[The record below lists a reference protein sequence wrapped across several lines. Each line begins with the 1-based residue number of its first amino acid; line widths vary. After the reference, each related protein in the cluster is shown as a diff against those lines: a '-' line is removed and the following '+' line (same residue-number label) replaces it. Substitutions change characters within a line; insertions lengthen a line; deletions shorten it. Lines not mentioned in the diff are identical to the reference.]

1 MNMRKLTGKAAIL
14 AAVVAAGAAIPMAA
28 NAASIAI
35 DSVAQ
40 RWPWNNK
47 VDITYTV
54 TDGQNHA
61 AGVYCGIEFNV
72 FVPGHGDILVH
83 GYSLGA
89 SAEGDAN
96 GKQHTVTWTAPSGLK
111 STDCT
116 ISATLFTTNVPSGN
130 DYMIVNLSSGEVYYE
145 GLMTTQEASNERYN
159 VAEYKE
165 GKLVLR
171 KVPKWADHGDL
182 PNAGALTALGGY
194 PTGDNVNYS
203 SNNRRKNW
211 QTAKDYYV
219 SIFLVTQRQFRN
231 VYSGSSVPSKTLQM
245 SAAKTGD
252 VVDHR
257 PADSV
262 SWQILRDNIN
272 SRDKI
277 SAVTSNTGNFFQRL
291 NFKTGLYFDMPTEV
305 MFEIAQRAGATTAY
319 SWGDSS
325 DDLPNYCICS
335 ANNGGGTQDAKNA
348 TSAVGSKL
356 PNNWGFYDTA
366 GNVWEWC
373 RDLNK
378 GLPQLADVT
387 DPFTPLQSGTKN
399 TAGVYS
405 ARGFSAATSSPSDG
419 SFRASY
425 RLATSNGQGWN
436 RGFRVSHVVE
446 D

>member
-1 MNMRKLTGKAAIL
+1 MRKQTWKAAVS
-14 AAVVAAGAAIPMAA
+14 AAAIAAGAAIPTAA
-28 NAASIAI
+28 NAASVTI

-72 FVPGHGDILVH
+72 SMPGYGDILVH

-89 SAEGDAN
+89 SAEGDEN

-130 DYMIVNLSSGEVYYE
+130 DYMIVNLSSGEIYYE

-159 VAEYKE
+159 VAEYKTS
-165 GKLVLR
+165 KLVLR

-203 SNNRRKNW
+203 SNNSQTNW
-211 QTAKDYYV
+211 PTVKDYY
-219 SIFLVTQRQFRN
+219 IGMFLVTQKQYQN
-231 VYSGSSVPSKTLQM
+231 IYGSNPSDMTR
-245 SAAKTGD
+245 AKTGD
-252 VVDHR
+252 VVEHR
-257 PADSV
+257 PVDKV
-262 SWQILRDNIN
+262 SWTGLRGSIN
-272 SRDKI
+272 SDKTI
-277 SAVTSNTGNFFQRL
+277 SAVTSNTGTFFQRL
-291 NFKTGLYFDMPTEV
+291 NFKTGLYFDLPTEV
-305 MFEIAQRAGATTAY
+305 MFEIAQRAGATTVY

-325 DDLPNYCICS
+325 DDVPNYCVCAS
-335 ANNGGGTQDAKNA
+335 NYGGTVQSKPGDY
-348 TSAVGSKL
+348 TCAVGSFL
-356 PNNWGFYDTA
+356 PNNWGIYDTA

-373 RDLNK
+373 RDRNAVRE
-378 GLPQLADVT
+378 GAASGNMANNADA
-387 DPFTPLQSGTKN
+387 FTPSSSGS
-399 TAGVYS
+399 YYI
-405 ARGFSAATSSPSDG
+405 ARGWSAASSSQTSAG
-419 SFRASY
+419 FRASY
-425 RLATSNGQGWN
+425 RYSTSNGAGWN
-436 RGFRVSHVVE
+436 RGFRVSYVVE

>member
-1 MNMRKLTGKAAIL
+1 MNTKKLIAAAAI
-14 AAVVAAGAAIPMAA
+14 AAGAMAA
-28 NAASIAI
+28 NAASVTI
-35 DSVAQ
+35 DSVQQ

-54 TDGQNHA
+54 TDGQNRA

-72 FVPGHGDILVH
+72 SVPGYGDILVH

-89 SAEGDAN
+89 SAEGDGN

-130 DYMIVNLSSGEVYYE
+130 DYMIVNLSSGEIYYE
-145 GLMTTQEASNERYN
+145 GLMDTQEASNNRYN

-171 KVPKWADHGDL
+171 KIPKWADHGDL
-182 PNAGALTALGGY
+182 PNADALTALGGY

-203 SNNRRKNW
+203 STNSRKNW

-219 SIFLVTQRQFRN
+219 SMFLVTQSQYQN
-231 VYSGSSVPSKTLQM
+231 IVGSNPSEMT
-245 SAAKTGD
+245 STKTGD
-252 VVDHR
+252 TVAHR
-257 PADSV
+257 PVDKVA
-262 SWQILRDNIN
+262 WQDLRGNIQ
-272 SRDKI
+272 STTSI

-291 NFKTGLYFDMPTEV
+291 NFKTGLYYDLPTEV
-305 MFEIAQRAGATTAY
+305 MFEIAQRAGATTVY
-319 SWGDSS
+319 SWGDSY
-325 DDLPNYCICS
+325 DVLTNYCICS
-335 ANNGGGTQDAKNA
+335 ENNGGGTQASKNA

-373 RDLNK
+373 RDRGNK
-378 GLPQLADVT
+378 KNGAPT
-387 DPFTPLQSGTKN
+387 DNLGTRTDALTPSSSGSYYI
-399 TAGVYS
+399 G
-405 ARGFSAATSSPSDG
+405 RGFGGASNSQTDTG
-419 SFRASY
+419 FRASY
-425 RLATSNGQGWN
+425 RYSSANGAGWN
-436 RGFRVSHVVE
+436 RSFRVSHVVE

>member
-1 MNMRKLTGKAAIL
+1 MNKRKQTWKAAVS
-14 AAVVAAGAAIPMAA
+14 AAAIAAGAAIPTAA
-28 NAASIAI
+28 NAASVTI

-54 TDGQNHA
+54 TDGQNRA

-72 FVPGHGDILVH
+72 SVPGHGDILVH

-145 GLMTTQEASNERYN
+145 GLMTTQAASNERYN
-159 VAEYKE
+159 VAEYKTS
-165 GKLVLR
+165 KLVLR

-203 SNNRRKNW
+203 STNSRKNW
-211 QTAKDYYV
+211 QTAKDYY
-219 SIFLVTQRQFRN
+219 IGMFLVTQKQYQN
-231 VYSGSSVPSKTLQM
+231 IYGSNPSEMTG
-245 SAAKTGD
+245 AKTGD
-252 VVDHR
+252 TVAHR
-257 PADSV
+257 PVDKVA
-262 SWQILRDNIN
+262 WQTMRGNIN
-272 SRDKI
+272 SRETI
-277 SAVTSNTGNFFQRL
+277 PAVTSNTGNFFQRL

-319 SWGDSS
+319 SWGDSY
-325 DDLPNYCICS
+325 DVLTNYCICS
-335 ANNGGGTQDAKNA
+335 ENNGGGTQASKNA

-373 RDLNK
+373 RDFNK
-378 GLPQLADVT
+378 SLPQLANVT

-399 TAGVYS
+399 TRDVYS
-405 ARGFSAATSSPSDG
+405 ARGFSAATASPSDG

-425 RLATSNGQGWN
+425 RYSSTNGAGWN
-436 RGFRVSHVVE
+436 RGFRVSYVVE

>member
-1 MNMRKLTGKAAIL
+1 MRKQTWKAAVS
-14 AAVVAAGAAIPMAA
+14 AAAIAAGAAIPMAA
-28 NAASIAI
+28 NAASITI

-54 TDGQNHA
+54 TDGQNRA

-72 FVPGHGDILVH
+72 SVPGHGDILVH

-145 GLMTTQEASNERYN
+145 GLMTTQEASNNRYN
-159 VAEYKE
+159 VAEYKTS
-165 GKLVLR
+165 KLVLR

-182 PNAGALTALGGY
+182 PNADALTALGGY
-194 PTGDNVNYS
+194 PTGDDVNYS
-203 SNNRRKNW
+203 TTNSRKNW
-211 QTAKDYYV
+211 QTAKDCYV
-219 SIFLVTQRQFRN
+219 GIFLVTQKQYTNLGFDN
-231 VYSGSSVPSKTLQM
+231 PSQM
-245 SAAKTGD
+245 TRAKTGD
-252 VVDHR
+252 TVEHR
-257 PADSV
+257 PVECVHWQGLRGSIQSTDSM
-262 SWQILRDNIN
+262 
-272 SRDKI
+272 
-277 SAVTSNTGNFFQRL
+277 SASSDGIFFQRL
-291 NFKTGLYFDMPTEV
+291 NFKTGLYFDLPTEV
-305 MFEIAQRAGATTAY
+305 MFEIAQRAGATTVY

-325 DDLPNYCICS
+325 EDLPNYCVCAS
-335 ANNGGGTQDAKNA
+335 NYGGTVQTKPGDY
-348 TSAVGSKL
+348 TCAVGSQL

-373 RDLNK
+373 RDGNSKKNGAASGNMANK
-378 GLPQLADVT
+378 ADA
-387 DPFTPLQSGTKN
+387 FTPSSGSYYI
-399 TAGVYS
+399 G
-405 ARGFSAATSSPSDG
+405 RGFAGASSATSDVG
-419 SFRASY
+419 FRASY
-425 RLATSNGQGWN
+425 RFSSPSNAGWN

>member
-1 MNMRKLTGKAAIL
+1 MSMKKQTWKAAVS
-14 AAVVAAGAAIPMAA
+14 AAAIAAGAAIPTAA
-28 NAASIAI
+28 NAASITI

-72 FVPGHGDILVH
+72 SVPGYGDILVH

-130 DYMIVNLSSGEVYYE
+130 DYMIVNLSSGEIYYE
-145 GLMTTQEASNERYN
+145 GLMDTQEASNSRYN

-171 KVPKWADHGDL
+171 KIPKWADHGDL
-182 PNAGALTALGGY
+182 PNADALTALGGY

-203 SNNRRKNW
+203 STNSRKNW

-219 SIFLVTQRQFRN
+219 SMFLVTQKQYQN
-231 VYSGSSVPSKTLQM
+231 IYGSNPSEMTG
-245 SAAKTGD
+245 AKTGD
-252 VVDHR
+252 TVAHR
-257 PADSV
+257 PVDKVA
-262 SWQILRDNIN
+262 WQTMRGNIN
-272 SRDKI
+272 SRETI
-277 SAVTSNTGNFFQRL
+277 PAVTSNTGNFFQRL

-319 SWGDSS
+319 SWGDSY
-325 DDLPNYCICS
+325 DVLTNYCICS
-335 ANNGGGTQDAKNA
+335 ENNGGGTQASKNA

-378 GLPQLADVT
+378 GLPQLADIT

-399 TAGVYS
+399 TRDVYS
-405 ARGFSAATSSPSDG
+405 ARGFSAATASPSDG

-425 RLATSNGQGWN
+425 RYSSTNGAGWN

>member
-1 MNMRKLTGKAAIL
+1 MRMRKLTGKAAIL
-14 AAVVAAGAAIPMAA
+14 AAVVAAGAAIPTAA
-28 NAASIAI
+28 NAASVTI

-72 FVPGHGDILVH
+72 SVPGYGDILLH

-89 SAEGDAN
+89 SAEGDAS

-203 SNNRRKNW
+203 STNSRKNW
-211 QTAKDYYV
+211 QTAKDYYIGV
-219 SIFLVTQRQFRN
+219 FMVTQKQYTN
-231 VYSGSSVPSKTLQM
+231 LGLSNPSDMTN
-245 SAAKTGD
+245 AKTGD
-252 VVDHR
+252 VVNHR
-257 PADSV
+257 PV
-262 SWQILRDNIN
+262 
-272 SRDKI
+272 DKVAYQNHI
-277 SAVTSNTGNFFQRL
+277 RGNVKPTESIVKVTSNTGTFIQRL
-291 NFKTGLYFDMPTEV
+291 NFRTGRYFDLPTEA
-305 MFEIAQRAGATTAY
+305 MFEIAERAGATTVY
-319 SWGDSS
+319 IWGDTN
-325 DDLPNYCICS
+325 DALEDYCICKE
-335 ANNGGGTQDAKNA
+335 NCGGTSQA
-348 TSAVGSKL
+348 TKDLTCAVGSKL
-356 PNNWGFYDTA
+356 PNNWGLYDTV
-366 GNVWEWC
+366 GNVWEWT
-373 RDLNK
+373 RDNSN
-378 GLPQLADVT
+378 LANLGSAT
-387 DPFTPLQSGTKN
+387 DPFVPSQGTADN
-399 TAGVYS
+399 YRIRGMGTAGDS
-405 ARGFSAATSSPSDG
+405 KTATM
-419 SFRASY
+419 FRASH
-425 RLATSNGQGWN
+425 RSNTGNGAGWN
-436 RGFRVSHVVE
+436 RSFRVSYVVE

>member
-1 MNMRKLTGKAAIL
+1 MSMRKLTGKAAIL
-14 AAVVAAGAAIPMAA
+14 AAAIAAGAAIPMAA
-28 NAASIAI
+28 NAAGIVI
-35 DSVAQ
+35 DSVQQ

-54 TDGQNHA
+54 TDGQNRA

-72 FVPGHGDILVH
+72 SVPGHGDILLH

-89 SAEGDAN
+89 SAEGDAS

-159 VAEYKE
+159 VAEYKTS
-165 GKLVLR
+165 KLVLR

-203 SNNRRKNW
+203 STNSRKNW
-211 QTAKDYYV
+211 QTAKDYY
-219 SIFLVTQRQFRN
+219 IGMFLVTQKQYQN
-231 VYSGSSVPSKTLQM
+231 IYGSNPSQM
-245 SAAKTGD
+245 TRAKTGD
-252 VVDHR
+252 VVEHR
-257 PADSV
+257 PVECLHWQTVRGSIQSTDSM
-262 SWQILRDNIN
+262 
-272 SRDKI
+272 
-277 SAVTSNTGNFFQRL
+277 SASSNGTFFQRL
-291 NFKTGLYFDMPTEV
+291 NFKTGLYFDLPTEV
-305 MFEIAQRAGATTAY
+305 MFEIAQRAGATTVY

-325 DDLPNYCICS
+325 DDLPNYCVCAS
-335 ANNGGGTQDAKNA
+335 NCGGTVMNKPGDY
-348 TSAVGSKL
+348 TCAVGTFL
-356 PNNWGFYDTA
+356 PNNWGIYDTA

-373 RDLNK
+373 RDRNSAQNK
-378 GLPQLADVT
+378 VASGNMANNADA
-387 DPFTPLQSGTKN
+387 FTPSSSGSYYI
-399 TAGVYS
+399 G
-405 ARGFSAATSSPSDG
+405 RGFGGASSSQTDTG
-419 SFRASY
+419 FRASY
-425 RLATSNGQGWN
+425 RYSSSSNAGWN

>member
-1 MNMRKLTGKAAIL
+1 MKKQTWKAAVS
-14 AAVVAAGAAIPMAA
+14 AAAIAAGAAIPTAA
-28 NAASIAI
+28 NAASVTI

-61 AGVYCGIEFNV
+61 AGVYCGIEFNMS
-72 FVPGHGDILVH
+72 VPGYGDILVH

-89 SAEGDAN
+89 SAEGDEN

-130 DYMIVNLSSGEVYYE
+130 DYMIVNLSSGEIYYE
-145 GLMTTQEASNERYN
+145 GLMTTQEASNNRYN
-159 VAEYKE
+159 VAEYKTS
-165 GKLVLR
+165 KLVLR

-182 PNAGALTALGGY
+182 PNAEALTALGGY

-203 SNNRRKNW
+203 SNNSRKNW
-211 QTAKDYYV
+211 QTAKDYY
-219 SIFLVTQRQFRN
+219 IGMFLVTQKQYQN
-231 VYSGSSVPSKTLQM
+231 IYGSNPSQM
-245 SAAKTGD
+245 TRAKTGD
-252 VVDHR
+252 VVEHR
-257 PADSV
+257 PV
-262 SWQILRDNIN
+262 EHLGWQTVRGSIQ
-272 SRDKI
+272 STASM
-277 SAVTSNTGNFFQRL
+277 SASSNGTFFQRL
-291 NFKTGLYFDMPTEV
+291 NFKTGLYFDLPTEV

-325 DDLPNYCICS
+325 DDLPNYCVCS
-335 ANNGGGTQDAKNA
+335 SNYGGTVQGNNSTPGDY
-348 TSAVGSKL
+348 TCAVGSKL

-373 RDLNK
+373 RDRNSK
-378 GLPQLADVT
+378 NNVVASGNMANNADA
-387 DPFTPLQSGTKN
+387 FTPSSSGS
-399 TAGVYS
+399 YYI
-405 ARGFSAATSSPSDG
+405 ARGWGAASSSPS
-419 SFRASY
+419 SELFRASY
-425 RLATSNGQGWN
+425 RYSTANGPGWN

>member
-1 MNMRKLTGKAAIL
+1 MSMRKLTGKAAIL
-14 AAVVAAGAAIPMAA
+14 AAAIAAGAAIPMAA

-35 DSVAQ
+35 NNVQQ

-54 TDGQNHA
+54 TDGQNRA

-72 FVPGHGDILVH
+72 SVPGYGDILVH

-89 SAEGDAN
+89 SAEGDGN

-159 VAEYKE
+159 VAEYKTS
-165 GKLVLR
+165 KLVLR

-182 PNAGALTALGGY
+182 PNAEALTALGGY

-203 SNNRRKNW
+203 STNSRKNW

-219 SIFLVTQRQFRN
+219 SMFLVTQKQYTN
-231 VYSGSSVPSKTLQM
+231 LGLSNPSQM
-245 SAAKTGD
+245 KREKTGD
-252 VVDHR
+252 TVAHR
-257 PADSV
+257 PVDRVA
-262 SWQILRDNIN
+262 WQDLRGNIN
-272 SRDKI
+272 SRDTI
-277 SAVTSNTGNFFQRL
+277 PTVTSNTGNFFQRL

-325 DDLPNYCICS
+325 DDLPNYCVCS
-335 ANNGGGTQDAKNA
+335 SNYGGTVQGNNSTPGDY
-348 TSAVGSKL
+348 TCAVGSKL

-373 RDLNK
+373 RDFNK
-378 GLPQLADVT
+378 NLPQLANVT

-399 TAGVYS
+399 TTGVYS
-405 ARGFSAATSSPSDG
+405 ARGFSAASSSPSDA

-425 RLATSNGQGWN
+425 RLATSNGAGWN
-436 RGFRVSHVVE
+436 RSFRVSHVVE

>member
-1 MNMRKLTGKAAIL
+1 MDTKKLIAAAAI
-14 AAVVAAGAAIPMAA
+14 AAVAMAA
-28 NAASIAI
+28 NAASVTI
-35 DSVAQ
+35 DSVQQ

-54 TDGQNHA
+54 TDGQNRA

-72 FVPGHGDILVH
+72 SVPGYGDILVH

-89 SAEGDAN
+89 SAEGDGN

-111 STDCT
+111 SVDCT

-130 DYMIVNLSSGEVYYE
+130 DYMIVNLSSGEIYYE

-194 PTGDNVNYS
+194 PTGDNVNFSS
-203 SNNRRKNW
+203 SNSRKNW
-211 QTAKDYYV
+211 QTAKDCYV
-219 SIFLVTQRQFRN
+219 SMFLVTQRQYQN
-231 VYSGSSVPSKTLQM
+231 IYGSNPSQM
-245 SAAKTGD
+245 TRAKTDD
-252 VVDHR
+252 VVEHR
-257 PADSV
+257 PVDKV
-262 SWQILRDNIN
+262 SWQGLRGSIQSTDSITA
-272 SRDKI
+272 S
-277 SAVTSNTGNFFQRL
+277 SSGNFFQRL
-291 NFKTGLYFDMPTEV
+291 NFKTGLYFDLPTEV
-305 MFEIAQRAGATTAY
+305 MFEIAQRAGATTVY

-325 DDLPNYCICS
+325 DNLPNYCVCAS
-335 ANNGGGTQDAKNA
+335 NYGGTVQNA
-348 TSAVGSKL
+348 PGDYTCAVGSKL

-373 RDLNK
+373 RDRNAAANK
-378 GLPQLADVT
+378 VASGNMANNT
-387 DPFTPLQSGTKN
+387 DAFTPSSSGSYYI
-399 TAGVYS
+399 G
-405 ARGFSAATSSPSDG
+405 RGFGGASSSQTDTG
-419 SFRASY
+419 FRASY
-425 RLATSNGQGWN
+425 RYSSANGAGWN
-436 RGFRVSHVVE
+436 RSFRVSYVVE

>member
-1 MNMRKLTGKAAIL
+1 MNKRKQTWKAAVS
-14 AAVVAAGAAIPMAA
+14 AAAIAAGAAIPTAA
-28 NAASIAI
+28 NAASVTI

-72 FVPGHGDILVH
+72 SVPGYGDILLH

-89 SAEGDAN
+89 SAEGDEN

-130 DYMIVNLSSGEVYYE
+130 DYMIVNLSSGEIYYE

-159 VAEYKE
+159 VAEYKTS
-165 GKLVLR
+165 KLVLR

-182 PNAGALTALGGY
+182 PNAEALTALGGY

-203 SNNRRKNW
+203 STNSRKNW
-211 QTAKDYYV
+211 QTTKDYYV
-219 SIFLVTQRQFRN
+219 SMFLVTQNQYTN
-231 VYSGSSVPSKTLQM
+231 LGLSNPSEMTGT
-245 SAAKTGD
+245 KTGD
-252 VVDHR
+252 VAAHR
-257 PADSV
+257 PVDKL
-262 SWQILRDNIN
+262 SWQDLRGNIN
-272 SRDKI
+272 SRETI
-277 SAVTSNTGNFFQRL
+277 PAVTSNTGNFFQRL

-335 ANNGGGTQDAKNA
+335 ENNGGGTQNAKNA

-378 GLPQLADVT
+378 NLPQLASVT
-387 DPFTPLQSGTKN
+387 DPFSPLQSGTKN
-399 TAGVYS
+399 TTGVYS
-405 ARGFSAATSSPSDG
+405 ARGFNAATSSPSDG

-425 RLATSNGQGWN
+425 RYSSTNGAGWN
-436 RGFRVSHVVE
+436 RSFRVSHVVE

>member
-1 MNMRKLTGKAAIL
+1 MSIKSLKNVMFA
-14 AAVVAAGAAIPMAA
+14 AAVAASAALSA
-28 NAASIAI
+28 NAASITI
-35 DSVAQ
+35 DSVQQ

-72 FVPGHGDILVH
+72 SVPGYGDILVH

-89 SAEGDAN
+89 SAEGDGN

-111 STDCT
+111 SVDCT

-145 GLMTTQEASNERYN
+145 GLMTTQEASNSRYN

-182 PNAGALTALGGY
+182 PNADALTALGGY

-203 SNNRRKNW
+203 STNSRKNW

-219 SIFLVTQRQFRN
+219 GMFLVTQKQYTN
-231 VYSGSSVPSKTLQM
+231 LGLSNPSQM
-245 SAAKTGD
+245 TRAKTGD
-252 VVDHR
+252 VVEHR
-257 PADSV
+257 PVEYLNWQTVRGNIQSTDSMTA
-262 SWQILRDNIN
+262 S
-272 SRDKI
+272 
-277 SAVTSNTGNFFQRL
+277 SNGTFFQRL
-291 NFKTGLYFDMPTEV
+291 NFKTGLYFDLPTEV

-325 DDLPNYCICS
+325 DDMPDYCVCGSNY
-335 ANNGGGTQDAKNA
+335 GGTVQSKPGNY
-348 TSAVGSKL
+348 TCAVGSFL
-356 PNNWGFYDTA
+356 PNNWGIYDTA

-373 RDLNK
+373 RDRNAAANK
-378 GLPQLADVT
+378 VASGNMANNT
-387 DPFTPLQSGTKN
+387 DAFTPSSSGSYYI
-399 TAGVYS
+399 G
-405 ARGFSAATSSPSDG
+405 RGFGGASSSQTDTG
-419 SFRASY
+419 FHASY
-425 RLATSNGQGWN
+425 RYSSSNNSGWN
-436 RGFRVSHVVE
+436 RGFRVSHIVE

>member
-1 MNMRKLTGKAAIL
+1 MNVKKLIAV
-14 AAVVAAGAAIPMAA
+14 AAVAASAMAA
-28 NAASIAI
+28 NAASVTI

-72 FVPGHGDILVH
+72 SVPGYGDILVH

-89 SAEGDAN
+89 SAEGDGN

-145 GLMTTQEASNERYN
+145 GLMTTQDASNSRYN
-159 VAEYKE
+159 VAEYKTS
-165 GKLVLR
+165 KLVLR

-203 SNNRRKNW
+203 STNSRKNW
-211 QTAKDYYV
+211 QTAKDYY
-219 SIFLVTQRQFRN
+219 IGMFLVTQKQ
-231 VYSGSSVPSKTLQM
+231 YQDIYGSNPSQM
-245 SAAKTGD
+245 TRAKTGD
-252 VVDHR
+252 VVGHR
-257 PADSV
+257 PVERLHWQTVRGNIQSTDSM
-262 SWQILRDNIN
+262 
-272 SRDKI
+272 
-277 SAVTSNTGNFFQRL
+277 SASSSGTFFQRL
-291 NFKTGLYFDMPTEV
+291 NFKTGLYFDLPTEV
-305 MFEIAQRAGATTAY
+305 MFEIAQRAGATTVY

-325 DDLPNYCICS
+325 DDLPNYCVCAS
-335 ANNGGGTQDAKNA
+335 NYGGTVQNA
-348 TSAVGSKL
+348 PGDYTCAVGSFL
-356 PNNWGFYDTA
+356 PNNWGIYDTA

-373 RDLNK
+373 RDRNAAANK
-378 GLPQLADVT
+378 VASGNMANNADA
-387 DPFTPLQSGTKN
+387 FTPSSSGSYYI
-399 TAGVYS
+399 G
-405 ARGFSAATSSPSDG
+405 RGFGGASSSQTDQG
-419 SFRASY
+419 FRASY
-425 RLATSNGQGWN
+425 RYSSSSSAGWN